1 MVGDVPK
8 KFMNQSHKQHLCR
21 HRQGMDMFL
30 SHYYGGSHVDAP
42 CEPFL
47 TNYVPEKHTDT
58 VM

>member
-8 KFMNQSHKQHLCR
+8 NFMNQSHKQH
-21 HRQGMDMFL
+21 MFL